1 MFPKIKFVIKEY
13 SPEIMVILFSWI
25 VLVSMFDHYLTIKLQ
40 DVIIHTEQNPIGR
53 LLIKIDGGS
62 VALFMTLKM
71 FFLWIIFISI
81 FYLYKWKKHY
91 ALITLKTLALLQTIL
106 VWYLLM

>member
-1 MFPKIKFVIKEY
+1 MFPKLKSIIKFY

-25 VLVSMFDHYLTIKLQ
+25 VIVSMIDHYLTIKLQ
-40 DVIIHTEQNPIGR
+40 DTIHDTEQNPLGL
-53 LLIKIDGGS
+53 LLIKLDGGS

-106 VWYLLM
+106 VWYLLS

>member
-1 MFPKIKFVIKEY
+1 MFPKLKVIIEKNL
-13 SPEIMVILFSWI
+13 SEIMVILFSWI
-25 VLVSMFDHYLTIKLQ
+25 VLVSMLDHYYTIKLQ
-40 DVIIHTEQNPIGR
+40 DAIIQNEKNPIG
-53 LLIKIDGGS
+53 LFLIKLDGGS

-81 FYLYKWKKHY
+81 LYLYKWKKHY

-106 VWYLLM
+106 AWYLLM